1 MRVHLGLITVLPE
14 KAAWNKYS
22 TRVVMYV
29 CIVCIDEKR
38 RERKV
43 RREKSSK
50 KVWTI
55 EWMSAPS
62 LYVRAPLPVRTHSG
76 SFLAKR
82 LMWISLQN
90 LVVFLFVVCLCWN
103 VDYGGYK
110 PSSTKKWMSV
120 VLPAIILEHVN
131 EFNDKLAF
139 LVLLTVFICVFVLPA
154 KGCFTT
160 EYRRLSSVNLSQ
172 IFQTKLYIYST

>member
-50 KVWTI
+50 KV
-55 EWMSAPS
+55 
-62 LYVRAPLPVRTHSG
+62 
-76 SFLAKR
+76 
-82 LMWISLQN
+82 
-90 LVVFLFVVCLCWN
+90 
-103 VDYGGYK
+103 
-110 PSSTKKWMSV
+110 
-120 VLPAIILEHVN
+120 
-131 EFNDKLAF
+131 
-139 LVLLTVFICVFVLPA
+139 
-154 KGCFTT
+154 
-160 EYRRLSSVNLSQ
+160 
-172 IFQTKLYIYST
+172 